1 MYSEIGFI
9 FNKSLSLSNS
19 DNTGNIYNRP
29 MRIQSKKDTTTS
41 QGQQT
46 NADKLY
52 PDRNNLTSSSDYLAD
67 SSEPVTYDTG
77 VLVYKNSSVYV
88 GTEGIK
94 NYLKSSVYRYDDSNE
109 DPYISLINYF
119 GDWKSKAMKLR
130 GADFAYLKDL
140 GVYPINRLWILRRFP
155 ENCIVPNNL
164 LAWGNS
170 VSAISTVVGWMKDKE
185 DNPMFS
191 LSFSEVWTDQRDMI
205 DKVFSEILKSEFGLK
220 LPAMMSVPGWS
231 QGILFGMLKAMG
243 LSDSFDSKNVPTG
256 NPNVLRT
263 AKMREINSQGLKT
276 NLDLTLETEYEQK
289 YINGI
294 DPGLAMLDIMTNLLK
309 MGTSDQKFILGNSP
323 QLVQLIGT
331 VNNSSQKTEAWLEFI
346 KSMIKAFVTG
356 VTNFIDE
363 ISSSNSTATSTS
375 STPDS
380 GGVSLTTSIAEKGV
394 IEQMG
399 AFVGGLSETIL
410 AGTVSKYRWPLKGS
424 IALMSGINTT
434 PWHLTVGNPY
444 SPIINIGNIVVN
456 DIKVKPS
463 NDLGFNDMPIRLD
476 VSVQVELGRPLGKQ
490 EIEKMF
496 NNGYK
501 RVYSSKNLSSLT
513 DSYEPT
519 SDTTASGVP
528 ASITNA
534 NLTNSYLNSQGLNVY
549 PIPPLSNNFASL
561 GSNP

>member
-1 MYSEIGFI
+1 MYSEIGFL

-19 DNTGNIYNRP
+19 DNTGNIYNREIK
-29 MRIQSKKDTTTS
+29 IQSKKDTTTT
-41 QGQQT
+41 QGQET
-46 NADKLY
+46 NADKLF
-52 PDRNNLTSSSDYLAD
+52 PDRKNLTTTSNSYLSNND
-67 SSEPVTYDTG
+67 TTTYDSG
-77 VLVYKNSSVYV
+77 VLVYKNSSEYV
-88 GTEGIK
+88 GTTGIK
-94 NYLKSSVYRYDDSNE
+94 NYLKSSVYRYDESNE

-130 GADFAYLKDL
+130 AADFAYLKDL

-155 ENCIVPNNL
+155 DNCIVPNNL
-164 LAWGNS
+164 LSWGNS

-220 LPAMMSVPGWS
+220 LPSMMSVPGWS

-276 NLDLTLETEYEQK
+276 NLELSLETEYEQK

-294 DPGLAMLDIMTNLLK
+294 DPGLAMLDIISNLLK

-323 QLVQLIGT
+323 QLIQLIGT
-331 VNNSSQKTEAWLEFI
+331 VNSSSQKVEAWLEFI

-363 ISSSNSTATSTS
+363 ISSSSSNVTTTTS
-375 STPDS
+375 SNS
-380 GGVSLTTSIAEKGV
+380 ENNVSLTTSIAEKGV

-399 AFVGGLSETIL
+399 SFVMGLSDTIL
-410 AGTVSKYRWPLKGS
+410 TGTVSKYRWPLKGS
-424 IALMSGINTT
+424 IGLMSGINTT

-456 DIKVKPS
+456 DVRIKPS
-463 NDLGFNDMPIRLD
+463 NDLGFNDMPARLD
-476 VSVQVELGRPLGKQ
+476 VSIQIELGRPLGKQ

-501 RVYSSKNLSSLT
+501 RVYSSKNLSSIT
-513 DSYEPT
+513 DSYEPNSDIT
-519 SDTTASGVP
+519 SSSIP
-528 ASITNA
+528 ASMKNA
-534 NLTNSYLNSQGLNVY
+534 SLTNSYLNSQGLNVY
-549 PIPPLSNNFASL
+549 PIPTIPDNFSNI
-561 GSNP
+561 P